1 MHRRQAKPIC
11 HWSQEMINL
20 GNGVFSLVEC
30 FYRRPERAPWI
41 FDKGLDRPKLCV
53 MPYLIGAIA
62 LVIAL
67 TAIILVFHSM
77 YKAFRQDLADFNHCD
92 NWDVTLTE
100 LEQIHTDSSLSV
112 ISVIRNF
119 GFKFYISQNSGKYPK
134 PSTTRRLSVPHWLHL
149 NRTYKTIKQDAKKN

>member
-1 MHRRQAKPIC
+1 
-11 HWSQEMINL
+11 MIDL
-20 GNGVFSLVEC
+20 GNGVSDLFKCLQIQPE
-30 FYRRPERAPWI
+30 RRPGI
-41 FDKGLDRPKLCV
+41 SDKGLDRPKLCV

-100 LEQIHTDSSLSV
+100 LEQIHTDSSHSV
-112 ISVIRNF
+112 RF
-119 GFKFYISQNSGKYPK
+119 
-134 PSTTRRLSVPHWLHL
+134 
-149 NRTYKTIKQDAKKN
+149 

>member
-1 MHRRQAKPIC
+1 
-11 HWSQEMINL
+11 
-20 GNGVFSLVEC
+20 
-30 FYRRPERAPWI
+30 
-41 FDKGLDRPKLCV
+41 

-100 LEQIHTDSSLSV
+100 LEQIHTDSSHSV
-112 ISVIRNF
+112 ITVIRNF
-119 GFKFYISQNSGKYPK
+119 GFKFY
-134 PSTTRRLSVPHWLHL
+134 
-149 NRTYKTIKQDAKKN
+149 NRETDLVLFYVRPVTVVSC